1 MRISGAIFKHSNAEE
16 KKIKAIQFGLLSPDA
31 IEKMAACEITSKRSF
46 DEYGRPIPGGIN
58 DLRMGSTDK
67 AFKCQT
73 CHCKNNDDCPGH
85 FGLIRLQKP
94 VFHVGFIGDCIRIL
108 KCICFNCKRIL
119 IDDYDKYAEI
129 ANVKN
134 PKERLKK
141 IYDLC
146 KNKEMC
152 KERKRKVIE
161 GEDYDQSTDPYYKEG
176 CKYYQPKYTRENLKI
191 RFEANSKNDNNPE
204 EGDNNIDEERISY
217 ITPEQVMK
225 LFEDIPEKDV
235 IMLGF
240 DPKYSH
246 PSWMIIK
253 NLAVCPPQVRP
264 SVSVDSS
271 LRSQDDLTHQ
281 YNQILISNENL
292 KNEKLNNA
300 TDATYQNRFDSLQF
314 AVATLMNNDLSY
326 GRANKKSGQPI
337 KAIYARLKG
346 KEGRVRGNLMGKRV
360 DYSARSV
367 ISPDPNLQVDELGV
381 PLSIAMNLTFPEV
394 VTDLNIDKLKQL
406 VINGPTKYPGAKMIR
421 SPDGRAIDL
430 RFSVHRTDEHL
441 EKGYIVERHMQNGD
455 YVIFNRQPSLHKMSM
470 MGHRVHILPYSTFRL
485 NLSVTTPYNADFDG
499 DEMNLHLPQSLESKS
514 EIMNIMHVP
523 KQIVSPQSNR
533 PVMGI
538 VQDTLIG
545 CKIFTERDNFLTYD
559 QVCSLVMWIDD
570 FDIRKLPMPCI
581 MKPQPLWSGKQI
593 FSLILP
599 EKLNLTRYREDT
611 PEDLADKLNLMDN
624 FVQIRKG
631 ELISGIICKKTVGAS
646 SGGIVHNIW
655 TEVSPQK
662 TIEFLGNCQKLI
674 NNYLLL
680 KGWTVGISD
689 IICDAQ
695 TGEEVAK
702 ILREMKKNI
711 GNILSQAQVGKLE
724 SQPGKNMVDSFEYKA
739 NEQLNKA
746 GSKAGVLVQKALL
759 PRNHLKNM
767 VSAGSK
773 GNPTN
778 ILQIIAFVGQQNV
791 EGKRIPFNFQNRTLP
806 HFLKDDYKSES
817 KGFVENSFLKG
828 LTPQEFYFHAMGGRE
843 GIIDTAV
850 KTSQTGYIQR
860 RLIKALEDIMIKY
873 DGTVRNSLGH
883 VMQFLY
889 GEDGM
894 AGEYIEDQKFETLL
908 MDNETLARNYK
919 FFEREEDEYSLY
931 DELKLFMEDSVID
944 ELKRQDLA
952 TLRIELNNEFEQI
965 QRDRDY
971 VREHI
976 LKGVSNSI
984 NIPVNI
990 KTIITFAENDNKI
1003 NLFSKSDLN
1012 PLIVLTKVKELKEKL
1027 KVIKGDD
1034 PISKEGQDCAL
1045 TLFNMVLNYSL
1056 STKNIIRTHR
1066 LNKTAFDFVC
1076 GEIISKF
1083 EQAIVRPGEMVGSIA
1098 AQSIGE
1104 PATQMTLNTFHLAGV
1119 SAANVT
1125 LGVPRLKEIINVA
1138 KNLKTPS
1145 MMIYLKG
1152 KQDKDGNIQYEYG
1165 PDDILSLKGKMEYT
1179 SLLNIVSLSEIYY
1192 DPDIRYT
1199 IIEEDQDII
1208 DEFYEIMDN
1217 EVEEIKDDI
1226 SPWVLRLV
1234 LDKNFIGVS
1243 TNVIEEIIKKARK
1256 PGEIFVIH
1264 SVDSADEKKFH
1275 IRLRTYKDMNED
1287 QIARQRSLGAL
1298 KEFEKLLLTEVKI
1311 CGIESIKKVYVRNNP
1326 KVKFDPETG
1335 KQIKVLKEGA
1345 QKSPEESVL
1354 ETDGTNL
1361 AKIFEVDEV
1370 DFTRTISND
1379 INEIYK
1385 VLGIEAVRKS
1395 LLHELRNVLK
1405 PYGIYVN
1412 YRHISILCDLMTQ
1425 RGILTSITRHG
1436 LNRGE
1441 YGPIRKATFE
1451 ETVEILLEA
1460 GVFAE
1465 RDDLNGISENVL
1477 LGKLT
1482 KIGTGSF
1489 DLLVDINAFENE
1501 NNNME
1506 EDMDFGGEIKL
1517 NSDYGGNEGQT
1528 PVVPQ
1533 TPGYGY
1539 GGNIPMSVYDNSIGF
1554 TPARENNPSSIQSP
1568 FHNPGS
1574 FYKDTFISS
1583 PEAGKNAPSS
1593 PEYNPQS
1600 VYYNT
1605 PAPYS
1610 PTGNDEGRGQSQY
1623 GISAYSP
1630 TMSPAFNSGTG
1641 VLMSRRLP
1649 QTGNKGVNSTY
1660 SPTTPGYLR
1669 PSSSSPQYI
1678 QGSGSGLYNST
1689 PKVQGSGNS
1698 SSYQPASPG
1707 YYPTSPSYNIKAID
1721 NASPFYKKE
1730 NDDDDEEEEEEEN
1743 NDEDD
1748 KNNN

>member
-1 MRISGAIFKHSNAEE
+1 MKVSGGSINFSNAEQ
-16 KKIKAIQFGLLSPDA
+16 KRIKAIQFGLLSPEA
-31 IEKMAACEITSKRSF
+31 IEKMSVCEITNKISF
-46 DEYGRPIPGGIN
+46 DEKGVPNPNGIN

-67 AFKCQT
+67 VLRCQT

-85 FGLIRLQKP
+85 FGHIKLAKP
-94 VFHVGFIGDCIRIL
+94 VFHIGFISEVLRIL
-108 KCICFNCKRIL
+108 KCICYHCNTLL
-119 IDDYDKYAEI
+119 IDDYDKYVELFKI
-129 ANVKN
+129 KN
-134 PKERLKK
+134 PKERQLKV
-141 IYDLC
+141 YNLC
-146 KNKEMC
+146 KNKEKC
-152 KERKRKVIE
+152 KDRKRKVQE
-161 GEDYDQSTDPYYKEG
+161 GEEYDTKADPYYKKG
-176 CKYYQPKYTRENLKI
+176 CEHFQPKFKRENLKI
-191 RFEANSKNDNNPE
+191 TMDDSKNNE
-204 EGDNNIDEERISY
+204 EEQPDQNENEDDDQENLSE
-217 ITPEQVMK
+217 ITPEKV
-225 LFEDIPEKDV
+225 LSIFTNISENDCIL
-235 IMLGF
+235 LGF

-246 PSWMIIK
+246 PAWMIIQT
-253 NLAVCPPQVRP
+253 LAVCPPQVRP

-281 YNQILISNENL
+281 YNQILKSNDAL
-292 KNEKLNNA
+292 KEEKDSNA
-300 TDATYQNRFDSLQF
+300 NAATYQNKFENLQF
-314 AVATLMNNDLSY
+314 NVATLMNNDLSFS
-326 GRANKKSGQPI
+326 RAQKKSGQPI

-360 DYSARSV
+360 DFSARSV

-394 VTDLNIDKLKQL
+394 VTDLNIEKLKRL
-406 VINGPTKYPGAKMIR
+406 VINGPTKYPGAKKIR
-421 SPDGRAIDL
+421 STDGRVIDL
-430 RFSVHRTDEHL
+430 KFSSHRTDEHL

-499 DEMNLHLPQSLESKS
+499 DEMNLHMPQSLESKS

-559 QVCSLVMWIDD
+559 QVNNLVLWIDD

-599 EKLNLTRYREDT
+599 EKLNLTRSREDT
-611 PEDLADKLNLMDN
+611 PEELVDKLNLMDN
-624 FVQIRKG
+624 FVQIKKG
-631 ELISGIICKKTVGAS
+631 ELIQGIICKKTVGAS

-674 NNYLLL
+674 NNFLLL

-689 IICDAQ
+689 IICDSD
-695 TGEEVAK
+695 TGEEVNK
-702 ILREMKKNI
+702 ILKDMKKNI
-711 GNILSQAQVGKLE
+711 KDYLEQAQIGKLE

-746 GSKAGVLVQKALL
+746 GQQAGVLVQKALL

-806 HFLKDDYKSES
+806 HFCKDDYKEES
-817 KGFVENSFLKG
+817 KGFVQNSFLKG

-873 DGTVRNSLGH
+873 DGTVRNSLDQ

-894 AGEYIEDQKFETLL
+894 AGEYIEDQRFETLNMSDKDL
-908 MDNETLARNYK
+908 EKNYK
-919 FFEREEDEYSLY
+919 FFDKDDEGYGLL
-931 DELKLFMEDSVID
+931 DELKLFMEESVIA
-944 ELKRQDLA
+944 ELKTR
-952 TLRIELNNEFEQI
+952 ELNELLYLLDNEFDQI
-965 QRDRDY
+965 KKDRDY
-971 VREHI
+971 ARKYILREAN
-976 LKGVSNSI
+976 NSI

-990 KTIITFAENDNKI
+990 KTIITYAENEYNI

-1012 PLIVLTKVKELKEKL
+1012 PFYAIKKVEELKAQL
-1027 KVIKGDD
+1027 KIVKGDD
-1034 PISKEGQDCAL
+1034 NISKEGQENAL

-1056 STKNIIRTHR
+1056 STKNIIKKHR
-1066 LNKTAFDFVC
+1066 LSKKAFEIVC
-1076 GEIISKF
+1076 GEIKSKF

-1145 MMIYLKG
+1145 MMIHLKEKTDNEG
-1152 KQDKDGNIQYEYG
+1152 KRRLEYT
-1165 PDDILSLKGKMEYT
+1165 PDEILSLKGKMEYT

-1192 DPDIRYT
+1192 DPDIAHT
-1199 IIEEDQDII
+1199 VIEGDQDII
-1208 DEFYEIMDN
+1208 DSYLEIMGD
-1217 EVEEIKDDI
+1217 EVEDTLDYI

-1234 LDKNFIGVS
+1234 LDKSFIGV
-1243 TNVIEEIIKKARK
+1243 NVNDIEEIIKKHSK
-1256 PGEIFVIH
+1256 KGDVLIIH
-1264 SVDSADEKKFH
+1264 STNSDEEKKFH
-1275 IRLRTYKDMNED
+1275 IRMRCVPTMSEED
-1287 QIARQRSLGAL
+1287 QAKQKSLEVL
-1298 KEFEKLLLTEVKI
+1298 KMFEHLLLTEVSL
-1311 CGIESIKKVYVRNNP
+1311 CGIDSIKKVYVRNVN
-1326 KVKFDPETG
+1326 KVEYYDSNEEQAG
-1335 KQIKVLKEGA
+1335 KQKKI
-1345 QKSPEESVL
+1345 EESVL

-1361 AKIFEVDEV
+1361 AKIFEVDDV

-1379 INEIYK
+1379 INEIYR

-1395 LLHELRNVLK
+1395 LLRELRNVLK

-1425 RGILTSITRHG
+1425 RGYLTSITRHG

-1460 GVFAE
+1460 GMFAE
-1465 RDDLNGISENVL
+1465 KDDLKGISENVL

-1482 KIGTGSF
+1482 NIGTGCFS
-1489 DLLVDINAFENE
+1489 LLVDVNAFENE
-1501 NNNME
+1501 NKNV
-1506 EDMDFGGEIKL
+1506 DDDDDSQF
-1517 NSDYGGNEGQT
+1517 GNEMILDGYAPGDGQT
-1528 PVVPQ
+1528 PVVPP
-1533 TPGYGY
+1533 TPGYGV
-1539 GGNIPMSVYDNSIGF
+1539 NLNMPMSVYDNSGRF
-1554 TPARENNPSSIQSP
+1554 TPGPAPSSIASP
-1568 FHNPGS
+1568 YYNPGS
-1574 FYKDTFISS
+1574 FNKGTYISS
-1583 PEAGKNAPSS
+1583 PEQGKNAPSS

-1600 VYYNT
+1600 VYYQT

-1610 PTGNDEGRGQSQY
+1610 PMANDESNRGQSQY

-1630 TMSPAFNSGTG
+1630 TMSPSYNSGTG
-1641 VLMSRRLP
+1641 ILMSQRLN
-1649 QTGNKGVNSTY
+1649 QTNRLNSTY
-1660 SPTTPGYLR
+1660 SPTTPGINK
-1669 PSSSSPQYI
+1669 PGSISPQYI

-1689 PKVQGSGNS
+1689 PKVQGSGNTS
-1698 SSYQPASPG
+1698 QYHPASPN
-1707 YYPTSPSYNIKAID
+1707 YYPTSPSYNIAAVN
-1721 NASPFYKKE
+1721 NASPFYKQEKIDE
-1730 NDDDDEEEEEEEN
+1730 DDEEEEEEN

-1748 KNNN
+1748 KKNN

>member
-1 MRISGAIFKHSNAEE
+1 
-16 KKIKAIQFGLLSPDA
+16 
-31 IEKMAACEITSKRSF
+31 
-46 DEYGRPIPGGIN
+46 
-58 DLRMGSTDK
+58 
-67 AFKCQT
+67 
-73 CHCKNNDDCPGH
+73 
-85 FGLIRLQKP
+85 
-94 VFHVGFIGDCIRIL
+94 
-108 KCICFNCKRIL
+108 
-119 IDDYDKYAEI
+119 
-129 ANVKN
+129 
-134 PKERLKK
+134 
-141 IYDLC
+141 
-146 KNKEMC
+146 
-152 KERKRKVIE
+152 
-161 GEDYDQSTDPYYKEG
+161 
-176 CKYYQPKYTRENLKI
+176 
-191 RFEANSKNDNNPE
+191 
-204 EGDNNIDEERISY
+204 
-217 ITPEQVMK
+217 
-225 LFEDIPEKDV
+225 
-235 IMLGF
+235 
-240 DPKYSH
+240 
-246 PSWMIIK
+246 MII
-253 NLAVCPPQVRP
+253 
-264 SVSVDSS
+264 
-271 LRSQDDLTHQ
+271 
-281 YNQILISNENL
+281 SN
-292 KNEKLNNA
+292 
-300 TDATYQNRFDSLQF
+300 
-314 AVATLMNNDLSY
+314 
-326 GRANKKSGQPI
+326 
-337 KAIYARLKG
+337 
-346 KEGRVRGNLMGKRV
+346 
-360 DYSARSV
+360 
-367 ISPDPNLQVDELGV
+367 
-381 PLSIAMNLTFPEV
+381 
-394 VTDLNIDKLKQL
+394 
-406 VINGPTKYPGAKMIR
+406 
-421 SPDGRAIDL
+421 DGRTIDL
-430 RFSVHRTDEHL
+430 RYSMNRTDEHL

-559 QVCSLVMWIDD
+559 QVNNLIMWIDD
-570 FDIRKLPMPCI
+570 FDIRELPMPCI
-581 MKPQPLWSGKQI
+581 MKPRPLWSGKQI

-599 EKLNLTRYREDT
+599 EKLNLTRFREDT
-611 PEDLADKLNLMDN
+611 PEELVDKLNLMDN

-631 ELISGIICKKTVGAS
+631 ELIQGIICKKTVGAS

-662 TIEFLGNCQKLI
+662 TIEFLGNCQKII
-674 NNYLLL
+674 NNFLLL

-689 IICDAQ
+689 IICDSD
-695 TGEEVAK
+695 TGEEVSQ
-702 ILREMKKNI
+702 ILKNMKENI
-711 GNILSQAQVGKLE
+711 RDILYNAQIGKLE

-746 GSKAGVLVQKALL
+746 GQKAGLLVQKALL

-806 HFLKDDYKSES
+806 HFLKDDYLSES

-883 VMQFLY
+883 LMQFLY

-908 MDNETLARNYK
+908 MDNNTLARNYK
-919 FFEREEDEYSLY
+919 FIDREDDEINFFN
-931 DELKLFMEDSVID
+931 DLKLFMEDSVID
-944 ELKRQDLA
+944 ELRRQDIAQLMY
-952 TLRIELNNEFEQI
+952 ELDEEFETI
-965 QRDRDY
+965 KKDRDY

-990 KTIITFAENDNKI
+990 KTIITYAENDYNI

-1012 PLIVLTKVKELKEKL
+1012 PLIALRMVRELKEKL
-1027 KVIKGDD
+1027 ILVKGNDE
-1034 PISKEGQDCAL
+1034 ISKEGQSCAL

-1056 STKNIIRTHR
+1056 STKNIIIKHR
-1066 LNKTAFDFVC
+1066 LTKKAFEFVC
-1076 GEIISKF
+1076 GEILSKF

-1125 LGVPRLKEIINVA
+1125 LGVPRLKEVINVA

-1145 MMIYLKG
+1145 MMIHLKG
-1152 KQDKDGNIQYEYG
+1152 KKDNEGNVNLEYNA
-1165 PDDILSLKGKMEYT
+1165 DEILTLKGKMEYT

-1192 DPDIRYT
+1192 DPDIRHT
-1199 IIEEDQDII
+1199 IIEGDQEII
-1208 DEFYEIMDN
+1208 DEYFEIMGEDVENYKDN
-1217 EVEEIKDDI
+1217 I
-1226 SPWVLRLV
+1226 SPWVLRLI
-1234 LDKNFIGVS
+1234 LDKNFLGVS
-1243 TNVIEEIIKKARK
+1243 INAIEEIIRKKLKLGDAL
-1256 PGEIFVIH
+1256 IIH
-1264 SVDSADEKKFH
+1264 STDSADEKKFH
-1275 IRLRTYKDMNED
+1275 IRLKVDKTMSQEQQEKQM
-1287 QIARQRSLGAL
+1287 SLTIL
-1298 KEFEKLLLTEVKI
+1298 KNFEKQLLTEVKI
-1311 CGIESIKKVYVRNNP
+1311 CGIDSIKKVYVRNSQ
-1326 KVKFDPETG
+1326 KIEFDQETG
-1335 KQIKVLKEGA
+1335 KQKKIPKQKKDENGKIKIVMEV
-1345 QKSPEESVL
+1345 PEESVL

-1379 INEIYK
+1379 INEIYQ

-1395 LLHELRNVLK
+1395 LLRELRMVLK

-1460 GVFAE
+1460 GIFSE
-1465 RDDLNGISENVL
+1465 RDDLKGISENVL

-1482 KIGTGSF
+1482 KIGTGCF
-1489 DLLVDINAFENE
+1489 DLLVDIDAFENE
-1501 NNNME
+1501 NKNN
-1506 EDMDFGGEIKL
+1506 DMDYPNDDERML
-1517 NSDYGGNEGQT
+1517 NSEYEANDGQT
-1528 PVVPQ
+1528 PVIS
-1533 TPGYGY
+1533 TPGYGI
-1539 GGNIPMSVYDNSIGF
+1539 GNNIPMSVYDNSVRF
-1554 TPARENNPSSIQSP
+1554 TPAHDNNPSSIQSP

-1574 FYKDTFISS
+1574 FYKDTFLSS
-1583 PEAGKNAPSS
+1583 PEQGKNAPSS

-1600 VYYNT
+1600 DYYKT

-1610 PTGNDEGRGQSQY
+1610 PQPIDEGNRVQSQY
-1623 GISAYSP
+1623 GVSAYSP
-1630 TMSPAFNSGTG
+1630 TMSPGFNSGTG
-1641 VLMSRRLP
+1641 VLLSRPL
-1649 QTGNKGVNSTY
+1649 QTNRGINSSY
-1660 SPTTPGYLR
+1660 SPTTPGYLK

-1689 PKVQGSGNS
+1689 PKVQGSGNTS
-1698 SSYQPASPG
+1698 QYHPASPG

-1721 NASPFYKKE
+1721 NASPFYKQEKDE
-1730 NDDDDEEEEEEEN
+1730 DEEEEEEEN

-1748 KNNN
+1748 DKNNN